1 MSSHN
6 KNEIEVCNCDWCGQ
20 KADFPGT
27 KECNRCW
34 ELRHRI
40 ETDMK
45 LAVIMLNHFKS
56 EEIKS

>member
-1 MSSHN
+1 MDSN
-6 KNEIEVCNCDWCGQ
+6 GNENEICNCKWCGQ
-20 KADFPGT
+20 KTDFTGT

-45 LAVIMLNHFKS
+45 LAEEILNHFKS
-56 EEIKS
+56 EELKS